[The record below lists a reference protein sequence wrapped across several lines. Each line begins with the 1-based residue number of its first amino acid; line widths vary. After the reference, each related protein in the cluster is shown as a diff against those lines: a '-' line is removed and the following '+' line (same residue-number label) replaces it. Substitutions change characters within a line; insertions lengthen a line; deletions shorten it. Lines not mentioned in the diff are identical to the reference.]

1 MDVDEMVQG
10 RQQSDGTVEQN
21 KDLGKTVMEEKGGAR
36 EGRRKVGEVSQCAQD
51 KRVSGKTERSA
62 VSITTKREQ
71 TRKC

>member
-36 EGRRKVGEVSQCAQD
+36 EGRRKVGEVSQCCLLYTSDAAD
-51 KRVSGKTERSA
+51 EDISV
-62 VSITTKREQ
+62 
-71 TRKC
+71 